1 MYVIDSNGQL
11 KQNYT
16 YEYDSHGNWIKRMR
30 DIYPDATPISEVM
43 TRVIKYYD
51 DEVYDS
57 KKEYQELLSKSYMLT
72 PDSLRTVEQLDLQL
86 RVGDFM
92 NSYVTVQDNHMKLS
106 APRIVLKSRG
116 IPSFYYDI
124 IQYQIDE
131 NNAFIDNLFKE
142 NAFTEESFDVEK
154 MLLESKTR
162 YSNKERRELVS
173 RIEDLTNNSG
183 DLNVTFSDPTTG
195 QPMSLTTNLDEIP
208 LLIVLDRTIV
218 DIDPETLAG
227 IDVDKQ
233 TFSRKE
239 LASILNVKPRQVKAY
254 MILKGNH
261 ATSIWGMKGA
271 NGVLDV
277 LSRNMYRQLKKEGK
291 LDKEYLLAK

>member
-1 MYVIDSNGQL
+1 
-11 KQNYT
+11 
-16 YEYDSHGNWIKRMR
+16 
-30 DIYPDATPISEVM
+30 
-43 TRVIKYYD
+43 
-51 DEVYDS
+51 
-57 KKEYQELLSKSYMLT
+57 
-72 PDSLRTVEQLDLQL
+72 
-86 RVGDFM
+86 M
-92 NSYVTVQDNHMKLS
+92 NTYVTVENNHMKLS
-106 APRIVLKSRG
+106 VPRIVLTSMG

-124 IQYQIDE
+124 IQYKIDE
-131 NNAFIDNLFKE
+131 NNAFFDNMFEEGVLFD
-142 NAFTEESFDVEK
+142 TEK
-154 MLLESKTR
+154 MLQEANDR
-162 YSNKERRELVS
+162 YWKEERRELVS
-173 RIEDLTNNSG
+173 RIEDLTDNSG

-208 LLIVLDRTIV
+208 LMIVLDRTIV
-218 DIDPETLAG
+218 DIDPEALAG

-254 MILKGNH
+254 MILKGKH

>member
-1 MYVIDSNGQL
+1 
-11 KQNYT
+11 
-16 YEYDSHGNWIKRMR
+16 
-30 DIYPDATPISEVM
+30 M

-106 APRIVLKSRG
+106 APRIVLKSMG

-131 NNAFIDNLFKE
+131 NNAFIDNLFEE
-142 NAFTEESFDVEK
+142 NDDVEK

-162 YSNKERRELVS
+162 YSNEERRELVA
-173 RIEDLTNNSG
+173 RIEEMTDHSG
-183 DLNVTFSDPTTG
+183 DLNVTFSDPNTG
-195 QPMSLTTNLDEIP
+195 QPMSLTRNLDEIP
-208 LLIVLDRTIV
+208 LLIVLDHNIV
-218 DIDPETLAG
+218 ETDPETVAG
-227 IDVDKQ
+227 IDADKL

-261 ATSIWGMKGA
+261 ATSIWGTKGV

-277 LSRNMYRQLKKEGK
+277 LSRKMYRQLKKEGK